1 MRFSG
6 KMRLTIILIVTK
18 NQGLTLTLEDAF
30 FEKSQ
35 GEGWVGGGG
44 VDKPTLL
51 KISLVFVRFELKH
64 SSLNGVPFKK
74 VQVFHLNDVH

>member
-35 GEGWVGGGG
+35 GEGGGGG
-44 VDKPTLL
+44 VWTNQLY
-51 KISLVFVRFELKH
+51 
-64 SSLNGVPFKK
+64 
-74 VQVFHLNDVH
+74 

>member
-35 GEGWVGGGG
+35 GEGWGGGQTNFTENFSC
-44 VDKPTLL
+44 VC
-51 KISLVFVRFELKH
+51 SL
-64 SSLNGVPFKK
+64 
-74 VQVFHLNDVH
+74 

>member
-18 NQGLTLTLEDAF
+18 NQGLTLTLENAF

-35 GEGWVGGGG
+35 GEGWGGGG
-44 VDKPTLL
+44 GGGGGQTNFTENFSCVC
-51 KISLVFVRFELKH
+51 SL
-64 SSLNGVPFKK
+64 
-74 VQVFHLNDVH
+74 

>member
-35 GEGWVGGGG
+35 GEGWGG

-51 KISLVFVRFELKH
+51 KISLVFVRFELKQ

-74 VQVFHLNDVH
+74 VPVFHLNDVH